1 MSILHNAAQV
11 LHLFNAECSDLTVTE
26 ASQRL
31 DMPKANASRLLKAMR
46 EAGLLEV
53 IGNTR
58 RHRPGKLLLDLAVA
72 YRRSS
77 GLIGRAGEV
86 VAEVTRSFG
95 HTGYVS
101 VLDGRE
107 VTAVLDFEGSN
118 SLRVVSNLGRRLQAH
133 QSATGRSLLARL
145 APDQV
150 AALYAEHPA
159 ASDLAAQLEQIRHA
173 GFAYSNQEST
183 PGVEAIGIAV
193 GDPST
198 QEAVSLCIV
207 YPHTV
212 VDEAARSAI
221 IAALGQ
227 GAARIAAQLGDTE
240 FTPPTAI
247 DTGLENKGTAQ

>member
-11 LHLFNAECSDLTVTE
+11 LHLFNAECPDLTVTE

-31 DMPKANASRLLKAMR
+31 NMPKANASRLLKAMR

-53 IGNTR
+53 IGTTR
-58 RHRPGKLLLDLAVA
+58 RHRPGKLLLDLAAA

-86 VAEVTRSFG
+86 VAEVTRCFG

-145 APDQV
+145 PAEQF

-159 ASDLAAQLEQIRHA
+159 APELAARLERIRRA
-173 GFAYSNQEST
+173 GFSYSNQEST

-193 GDPST
+193 ADPST
-198 QEAVSLCIV
+198 QEVVSLCIV

-212 VDEAARSAI
+212 VDETARRAI

-227 GAARIAAQLGDTE
+227 GAARIAMQLGDTE
-240 FTPPTAI
+240 FTAPAGIEEKETA
-247 DTGLENKGTAQ
+247 E